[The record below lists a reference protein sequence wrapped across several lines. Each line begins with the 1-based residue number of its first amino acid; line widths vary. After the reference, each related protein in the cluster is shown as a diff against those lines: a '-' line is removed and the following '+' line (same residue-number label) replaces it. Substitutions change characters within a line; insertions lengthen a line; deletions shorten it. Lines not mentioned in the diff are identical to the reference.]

1 MAMPYV
7 PPVADL
13 QAFNCPLCHAYA
25 RQDWL
30 LTYWQD
36 GRGMFN
42 IITHLKASVCTHCDQ
57 WLYWFDD
64 RIIVPDVSTAP
75 AANEDLADDI
85 KADYQE
91 AASIA
96 SKSPRGAA
104 ALLRLCIQKL
114 CMQLGEKG
122 KNIDEDIAAL
132 VQKGLDVQVQQALDT
147 VRVIGNEAVHPGE
160 IDLRDNPELAGHLF
174 ELVNLIADQMIT
186 QPKKRAAVYARLPAK
201 KLEAIERRDAKGR
214 EGKRRHW
221 FGVSAL
227 AVEAAGGDWLWGRPR

>member
-1 MAMPYV
+1 MPQPYV
-7 PPVADL
+7 PPALDA

-30 LTYWQD
+30 STYCQEN
-36 GRGMFN
+36 RGMFN
-42 IITHLKASVCTHCDQ
+42 VITHLKASVCSHCHE

-114 CMQLGEKG
+114 CKQLGEKG
-122 KNIDEDIAAL
+122 RNIDDDIAAL
-132 VQKGLDVQVQQALDT
+132 VKKGLDIQIQQALDT

-160 IDLRDNPELAGHLF
+160 MDLRDDPELAGHLF

-201 KLEAIERRDAKGR
+201 KLEAIERRDAKGK
-214 EGKRRHW
+214 EG
-221 FGVSAL
+221 
-227 AVEAAGGDWLWGRPR
+227 AGTE

>member
-1 MAMPYV
+1 MPQPYV
-7 PPVADL
+7 PPAFDA

-25 RQDWL
+25 RQNWKNVGFIGL
-30 LTYWQD
+30 
-36 GRGMFN
+36 RGTFQS
-42 IITHLKASVCTHCDQ
+42 IEEFKASQCSHCNE
-57 WLYWFDD
+57 WLYWFDGH
-64 RIIVPDVSTAP
+64 IVVPDVSTAP

-85 KADYQE
+85 KIDYKE
-91 AASIA
+91 AASIV

-122 KNIDEDIAAL
+122 KSIDNDIAAL

-160 IDLRDNPELAGHLF
+160 MDLRDDPELAGHLF

-186 QPKKRAAVYARLPAK
+186 QPKKRAAIYAKLPAR
-201 KLEAIERRDAKGR
+201 KLDAIERRDAKGK
-214 EGKRRHW
+214 EG
-221 FGVSAL
+221 
-227 AVEAAGGDWLWGRPR
+227 AGTE

>member
-1 MAMPYV
+1 
-7 PPVADL
+7 
-13 QAFNCPLCHAYA
+13 
-25 RQDWL
+25 
-30 LTYWQD
+30 
-36 GRGMFN
+36 MFN
-42 IITHLKASVCTHCDQ
+42 VITHLKASVCSHCHE

-114 CMQLGEKG
+114 CKQLGEKG
-122 KNIDEDIAAL
+122 RNIDDDIAAL
-132 VQKGLDVQVQQALDT
+132 VKKGLDIQIQQALDT

-160 IDLRDNPELAGHLF
+160 MDLRDDPELAGHLF

-201 KLEAIERRDAKGR
+201 KLEAIERRDAKGK
-214 EGKRRHW
+214 EG
-221 FGVSAL
+221 
-227 AVEAAGGDWLWGRPR
+227 AGTE

>member
-1 MAMPYV
+1 M
-7 PPVADL
+7 
-13 QAFNCPLCHAYA
+13 
-25 RQDWL
+25 R
-30 LTYWQD
+30 
-36 GRGMFN
+36 RIEGM
-42 IITHLKASVCTHCDQ
+42 KASQCSHCEG
-57 WLYWFDD
+57 WLYWFED
-64 RIIVPDVSTAP
+64 RIIILDVSAAP
-75 AANEDLADDI
+75 PANEDLADDI
-85 KADYQE
+85 KADYRE

-104 ALLRLCIQKL
+104 ALLRLYIQKL

-132 VQKGLDVQVQQALDT
+132 VKKGLDVQVQQALDT

-214 EGKRRHW
+214 EGT
-221 FGVSAL
+221 GS
-227 AVEAAGGDWLWGRPR
+227 E